1 VRIEGRLVSK
11 DMRNCQTTHQK
22 MCSRPEPM
30 TPTSRI
36 PGGLPPEGVR
46 WERCLCSGAAM
57 AGQMCAK
64 RGGREEVRRTV
75 HILVQILLEN
85 S

>member
-1 VRIEGRLVSK
+1 
-11 DMRNCQTTHQK
+11 
-22 MCSRPEPM
+22 
-30 TPTSRI
+30 
-36 PGGLPPEGVR
+36 
-46 WERCLCSGAAM
+46 M

-75 HILVQILLEN
+75 AYPRTDIILLEK